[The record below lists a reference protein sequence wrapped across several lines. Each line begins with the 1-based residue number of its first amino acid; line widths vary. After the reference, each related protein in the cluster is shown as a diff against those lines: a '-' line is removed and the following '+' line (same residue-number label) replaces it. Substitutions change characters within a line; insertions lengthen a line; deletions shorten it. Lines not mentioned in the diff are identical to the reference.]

1 MGSVVI
7 IELNLDEN
15 MLPIQLNSEQLLGHY
30 TDVRGWKVG
39 VVKVTEPGATHFEV
53 IREAMSYF
61 DLTSFDEIKL
71 VHQLCSAVSTQLEA
85 ELREHLEE
93 HLPGIPLEM
102 SRINPDAGLPPHC
115 W

>member
-7 IELNLDEN
+7 VELNLDEN

-30 TDVRGWKVG
+30 SDARGWKVRRIT
-39 VVKVTEPGATHFEV
+39 VGAPASTHFEAV
-53 IREAMSYF
+53 REALDQW